1 MIFPILFQE
10 CWIEMVVGT
19 LDLKTVRLR
28 PELLYMRQAKDMTL
42 FQITHQELFYMNRT
56 NPELGIRML
65 IVLKRK
71 VMSEMMTTFFPSI
84 LLTLITFATTLF
96 KPIYFEASLS
106 VNLTTMLVMTTIF
119 ISKMEGLPPTSD
131 TKMIDMWL
139 ILCQL
144 VPFIEVMLVTAIE
157 FYKVDDPREN
167 NKEED
172 GEEMNMSMIL
182 ADLYSAKMDMDIPV
196 EKEEKEESKDNKEEE
211 VGVMSTNEVLKIL
224 NTLREKHNKE
234 GLIVPHLHFIGL
246 IEGAFFSQLFLLT
259 NLFSEE
265 KIVPGAVVFLSL
277 IYFSV
282 ALVYYYED

>member
-1 MIFPILFQE
+1 M
-10 CWIEMVVGT
+10 
-19 LDLKTVRLR
+19 DLKTVRLR

-246 IEGAFFSQLFLLT
+246 IEGVFSQLFLLT

>member
-1 MIFPILFQE
+1 MVLPHKDRNRVKLLPSKKKIAFDNDMPLFD
-10 CWIEMVVGT
+10 T
-19 LDLKTVRLR
+19 ASLDLVSAENGVR
-28 PELLYMRQAKDMTL
+28 MVMKM
-42 FQITHQELFYMNRT
+42 
-56 NPELGIRML
+56 
-65 IVLKRK
+65 KRK
-71 VMSEMMTTFFPSI
+71 ITSEIMTTYLPST
-84 LLTLITFATTLF
+84 LLLLITFATTLF

-196 EKEEKEESKDNKEEE
+196 EKEEKDESKDNKEEE

-246 IEGAFFSQLFLLT
+246 LEDLFFLNCFSSQICFQRKRSFQGPWS
-259 NLFSEE
+259 FSH
-265 KIVPGAVVFLSL
+265 
-277 IYFSV
+277 
-282 ALVYYYED
+282 

>member
-1 MIFPILFQE
+1 
-10 CWIEMVVGT
+10 MVVGT

-167 NKEED
+167 NEGED

>member
-1 MIFPILFQE
+1 
-10 CWIEMVVGT
+10 
-19 LDLKTVRLR
+19 
-28 PELLYMRQAKDMTL
+28 
-42 FQITHQELFYMNRT
+42 
-56 NPELGIRML
+56 
-65 IVLKRK
+65 
-71 VMSEMMTTFFPSI
+71 MSRGFWT
-84 LLTLITFATTLF
+84 
-96 KPIYFEASLS
+96 
-106 VNLTTMLVMTTIF
+106 
-119 ISKMEGLPPTSD
+119 LPPTSD

-246 IEGAFFSQLFLLT
+246 IEGVFS
-259 NLFSEE
+259 
-265 KIVPGAVVFLSL
+265 
-277 IYFSV
+277 
-282 ALVYYYED
+282 